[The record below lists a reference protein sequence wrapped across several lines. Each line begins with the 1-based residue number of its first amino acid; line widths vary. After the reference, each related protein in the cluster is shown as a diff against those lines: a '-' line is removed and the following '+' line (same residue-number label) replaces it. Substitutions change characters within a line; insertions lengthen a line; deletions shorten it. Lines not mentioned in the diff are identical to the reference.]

1 MLGKGKKLQP
11 RVSVLC
17 VVKVAA
23 GNVSVVLRGRQCL
36 ESSKEI
42 VFMTLHIGSGGDLHV
57 ESSSS
62 LIRITVRALERV
74 TGLFVFT
81 LTRARVLGQGQEI
94 AAASARA
101 LCCERC
107 SWKCVRGVPGAA
119 VFGILEGNCVYGV
132 THWVWG

>member
-1 MLGKGKKLQP
+1 MQLDWKC
-11 RVSVLC
+11 VL
-17 VVKVAA
+17 
-23 GNVSVVLRGRQCL
+23 
-36 ESSKEI
+36 SS
-42 VFMTLHIGSGGDLHV
+42 G
-57 ESSSS
+57 S

-107 SWKCVRGVPGAA
+107 GWKCFLSVPGAA
-119 VFGILEGNCVYGV
+119 VFGILEGNCVYGA

>member
-1 MLGKGKKLQP
+1 M
-11 RVSVLC
+11 LC
-17 VVKVAA
+17 VVKDAA
-23 GNVSVVLRGRQCL
+23 GNVSLVFRGRRCL

-42 VFMTLHIGSGGDLHV
+42 VFMTLHIGSGFDLHV

-62 LIRITVRALERV
+62 LICITVRALERV
-74 TGLFVFT
+74 SGLFVFIF
-81 LTRARVLGQGQEI
+81 ARVHVLGEGQEI

-101 LCCERC
+101 LFCESC

-119 VFGILEGNCVYGV
+119 VFGILEGNCVYGA